1 MMKMVK
7 DMCYCRMRKTKM
19 TRTKMMTKKTM
30 KPEVAAVCLHSIEQ
44 STTVV
49 VAVAAYMLVVVVAEE
64 VALYPSRCDDDK
76 LVRQQQ
82 QPLPRHVDI
91 YDAIHR
97 QMLDDLLR
105 MMTLLSHLG
114 TALLD
119 ERSCTDSC
127 YSYSC
132 SCFLYLHQV
141 NN

>member
-7 DMCYCRMRKTKM
+7 DMCYYRMRKTKM
-19 TRTKMMTKKTM
+19 TRMKMRTTKTM

-49 VAVAAYMLVVVVAEE
+49 VAAYMLVVVAVAE
-64 VALYPSRCDDDK
+64 VALSPSRCDGDK

-82 QPLPRHVDI
+82 RPLPRHVDI
-91 YDAIHR
+91 YGADHR

-105 MMTLLSHLG
+105 MMTLMSRLG

-119 ERSCTDSC
+119 ERSCKDSC

-132 SCFLYLHQV
+132 SCFLYLYQV
-141 NN
+141 FN